1 MISDGAMAALALAF
15 GLALAWV
22 LVGMLH
28 ATHRGFRR
36 GTRWVRCKL
45 GFHAPSGSYVP
56 AVGGRN
62 VERCLY
68 CDDIVAEV
76 KVTKNNIRRMR

>member
-1 MISDGAMAALALAF
+1 MISDGVIAALALAL
-15 GLALAWV
+15 GLSLAWV
-22 LVGMLH
+22 IVGTLN
-28 ATHRGFRR
+28 ASHRGFRR
-36 GTRWVRCKL
+36 LTRWVKCKL

-68 CDDIVAEV
+68 CDDVVGEV
-76 KVTKNNIRRMR
+76 KVTKDSIRRMR